1 MTEKTREQ
9 YRADI
14 RYAIILCERT
24 ARLYR
29 RLGTAGVFLTIL
41 GGSAFLLTLPDGIK
55 TAGMTL
61 FALSGAALLAIRPAE
76 KIANN
81 DADVKRY
88 RDLMVKSNTL
98 SLEQLAIAI
107 DEAGRSDAQEVEPL
121 RYVAYN
127 QMVMENNRPDVL
139 IPLSFG
145 QRFLAKLA

>member
-1 MTEKTREQ
+1 MIEKTREQ
-9 YRADI
+9 YKADI

-29 RLGTAGVFLTIL
+29 RIGTAGVFLTVL
-41 GGSAFLLTLPDGIK
+41 GGSAFLLTLPDLVK
-55 TAGMTL
+55 TIGMAI
-61 FALSGAALLAIRPAE
+61 FAVSGAALLAIRPAE

-88 RDLMVKSNTL
+88 RDLMVKANTL
-98 SLEQLAIAI
+98 PLDQLAIAI

-127 QMVMENNRPDVL
+127 QMVLENNRPDVL
-139 IPLSFG
+139 LPLTFG